1 MLLKFKCNDNRR
13 KIVHACTITFIN
25 EETAI
30 YSFSVSKNLENYF
43 LEALSDELFSN
54 PVPLHNSIEDLKQIK
69 FGDLHYTIKTRNV
82 PFEKG
87 SQVTNNLKNF

>member
-30 YSFSVSKNLENYF
+30 YSFSVSKNLENYY
-43 LEALSDELFSN
+43 LEALPGELFSN

-69 FGDLHYTIKTRNV
+69 FGDLHYTIKHV
-82 PFEKG
+82 MFH
-87 SQVTNNLKNF
+87 LKKVVR